1 MADPI
6 KGRGIVRGT
15 ARGAVL
21 ISRKAFSFLGDVD
34 IRTGTVIGELSD
46 IRGRNVAGRIL
57 VVPATRGSAG
67 AWRFI
72 YQLKQH
78 DTHPLAIVTDELPDP
93 SVVQGAILSGIPIV
107 SGAAT
112 ALGEIAGD
120 NTIVE
125 IDANTGTVTVAE

>member
-1 MADPI
+1 MTERTHRLE
-6 KGRGIVRGT
+6 GRGIVQGE

-21 ISRKAFSFLGDVD
+21 VSCRPFSFLGDVD
-34 IRTGTVIGELSD
+34 IRTGRVTGALSD
-46 IRGRNVAGRIL
+46 LLDRNVAGRVL

-78 DTHPLAIVTDELPDP
+78 GTHPVAIITDELPDP
-93 SVVQGAILSGIPIV
+93 SVVQGAILAGIPIV
-107 SGAAT
+107 SGLAT
-112 ALGEIAGD
+112 KLGDLAGD

-125 IDANTGTVTVAE
+125 VDGATGSI